1 MKHEYRKGAEIRKDF
16 ESMMSKLF
24 RVPKSEVVVE
34 KKPKPP
40 VKKASVKKVN

>member
-1 MKHEYRKGAEIRKDF
+1 MKHEYRKGKEIRKDF

-24 RVPKSEVVVE
+24 RVPKSEVVD

-40 VKKASVKKVN
+40 SKKASKEKNS